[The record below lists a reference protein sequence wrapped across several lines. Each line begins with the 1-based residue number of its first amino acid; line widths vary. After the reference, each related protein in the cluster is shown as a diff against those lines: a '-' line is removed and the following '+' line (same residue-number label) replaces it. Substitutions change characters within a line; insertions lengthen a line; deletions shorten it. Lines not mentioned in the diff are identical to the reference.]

1 MNMLTIDTATEACSV
16 ALQYNGKVYTRYEVC
31 PQQHSQKILTMV
43 DEVMQEAGAK
53 MKSLDVLGF
62 GRGPGSFTGVRIA
75 TGIIQ
80 GLALGAKL
88 PVVGVSTLH
97 AMAQQVIS
105 SQSADNIA
113 VAIDARMS
121 EVYFARYQ
129 NSNGIAELLG
139 EEQVL
144 PPEQAATQVTE
155 QTSVFA
161 GTGWQAYPALSE
173 VQGEA
178 VVSVPYPYARH
189 TRPLVERAYEAG
201 DTMTAESITP
211 VYLRD
216 TVTWKKLPGR
226 E

>member
-1 MNMLTIDTATEACSV
+1 
-16 ALQYNGKVYTRYEVC
+16 
-31 PQQHSQKILTMV
+31 
-43 DEVMQEAGAK
+43 MQEAGAK

-178 VVSVPYPYARH
+178 VVSVTYPYARH
-189 TRPLVERAYEAG
+189 MLPLVERAYEAG
-201 DTMTAESITP
+201 ETMTAESITP

>member
-105 SQSADNIA
+105 SQSADNVA

-129 NSNGIAELLG
+129 NINGIAELLG

-161 GTGWQAYPALSE
+161 GTGWQAYPALTE
-173 VQGEA
+173 AQGEA
-178 VVSVPYPYARH
+178 VVSVTYPYARH
-189 TRPLVERAYEAG
+189 MLPLVERAYEAG
-201 DTMTAESITP
+201 ETMTAESITP

>member
-80 GLALGAKL
+80 GLALGSQL
-88 PVVGVSTLH
+88 PVAGVSTLA
-97 AMAQQVIS
+97 AMAQQVINTR
-105 SQSADNIA
+105 DVKDVA
-113 VAIDARMS
+113 VAIDARMG
-121 EVYFARYQ
+121 EVYFGHYQ
-129 NSNGIAELLG
+129 NQQGIATLVG
-139 EEQVL
+139 QEQVAS
-144 PPEQAATQVTE
+144 PETVAEQIDVT
-155 QTSVFA
+155 SMAVA
-161 GTGWQAYPALSE
+161 GTGWQAYPVLTALLNDQS
-173 VQGEA
+173 VN
-178 VVSVPYPYARH
+178 VSYPYARFML
-189 TRPLVERAYEAG
+189 PL
-201 DTMTAESITP
+201 AEQTLSTGQGMAVDAITP
-211 VYLRD
+211 EYLRN

-226 E
+226 

>member
-105 SQSADNIA
+105 SQSVDNVA

-161 GTGWQAYPALSE
+161 GTGWQAYPALTE
-173 VQGEA
+173 VQGEV
-178 VVSVPYPYARH
+178 VVSVTYPYARH
-189 TRPLVERAYEAG
+189 MLPLVERAYEAG
-201 DTMTAESITP
+201 ETMTAESITP